1 MGAGRRRSLFTIAT
15 VMLFAGAPVVVA
27 WPSAGAAAPRPPVFS
42 SSSYTSALHI
52 MANPVPTPFVAELG
66 RGDLPQ
72 GSGSWDASGAAAATA
87 STYYPGLG
95 VTGGAALVC
104 SAGFP
109 CPPGFPPPFPTVAT
123 AQYPVTPD
131 ASVPTGQHLGDPGG
145 PVEAQALSAIAHA
158 GTDRAEST
166 ASDGGVRLGGTSASA
181 AAALAFRRQAASIL
195 HGPAAASQV
204 RPSAADGDAVR
215 VDELT
220 AHTRQSFDDSGS
232 LVSIAEST
240 LHGVHLLGGTISIR
254 SIATTSVARVDPTS
268 KLATN
273 DSHTVLGAVTAA
285 GQPATIDERGITIG
299 SNSVAPG
306 LAQPFNDAL
315 GQALTAAGAQVVLLS
330 AAKTTTATDAGVAS
344 SGQAGGILYAA
355 KLGDPRLPGPVNAVA
370 TAVQLGQAGTLVSAA
385 AGAVGVAGA
394 VGAPPTVSGAD
405 ETAATPLGSPAS
417 SASVAGLSQQPTAS
431 ARRSA
436 GTQPRGAA
444 RLSGKLAAT
453 TDGGLLGRVKTL
465 YLVMTLTCLAL
476 ALGTHALWWARLRRA
491 RGGSRP

>member
-1 MGAGRRRSLFTIAT
+1 
-15 VMLFAGAPVVVA
+15 
-27 WPSAGAAAPRPPVFS
+27 
-42 SSSYTSALHI
+42 
-52 MANPVPTPFVAELG
+52 
-66 RGDLPQ
+66 
-72 GSGSWDASGAAAATA
+72 
-87 STYYPGLG
+87 
-95 VTGGAALVC
+95 
-104 SAGFP
+104 
-109 CPPGFPPPFPTVAT
+109 
-123 AQYPVTPD
+123 
-131 ASVPTGQHLGDPGG
+131 
-145 PVEAQALSAIAHA
+145 
-158 GTDRAEST
+158 
-166 ASDGGVRLGGTSASA
+166 A

-195 HGPAAASQV
+195 HGPAAAAQV

-254 SIATTSVARVDPTS
+254 SIATTSVARV
-268 KLATN
+268 
-273 DSHTVLGAVTAA
+273 
-285 GQPATIDERGITIG
+285 
-299 SNSVAPG
+299 
-306 LAQPFNDAL
+306 
-315 GQALTAAGAQVVLLS
+315 
-330 AAKTTTATDAGVAS
+330 
-344 SGQAGGILYAA
+344 
-355 KLGDPRLPGPVNAVA
+355 DPRLPGPVNAVA

-476 ALGTHALWWARLRRA
+476 ALGT
-491 RGGSRP
+491 